1 MNNKSLIYGL
11 LSLATI
17 GTITGLAMTKQSQSE
32 VQTSGKNSPV
42 QIQEKL
48 SGHNNHHLKQAGNAT
63 TPGMGMMNHHQGEQH
78 FIQMMIHHY
87 QMTEDMANLALDKAE
102 RPEIKRFAQAAKT
115 EQNRKIEQL
124 KAWYKQWYG
133 TEVPAV
139 SEMRMHPG
147 GNQDMPMNSGTGM
160 HPGGNQNMPMSSGT
174 GMHPGGNQNM
184 PMNSGTGMHSGGNQN
199 MPMSQGMNMM
209 SMMNKM
215 GNMNMMAIDL
225 EALKNAPDF
234 DKAFME
240 QMIPHQKMAV
250 MMAGMV
256 LDSNRP
262 EVRNLAQSI
271 LQEESA
277 EIEQM
282 RQWYQTWYQ

>member
-1 MNNKSLIYGL
+1 MNNKSLLYGF

-17 GTITGLAMTKQSQSE
+17 GTITGLAMTNQSQAE
-32 VQTSGKNSPV
+32 VQITGKNSPA
-42 QIQEKL
+42 QIQGKL
-48 SGHNNHHLKQAGNAT
+48 SGHNNHHLKQSGNAA
-63 TPGMGMMNHHQGEQH
+63 TPGMEMMNHHQGEQH

-87 QMTEDMANLALDKAE
+87 QMTEDMANLALDKAQ
-102 RPEIKRFAQAAKT
+102 RPEIQRFAQTVKT

-139 SEMRMHPG
+139 SQMRMHPG
-147 GNQDMPMNSGTGM
+147 GNQNMPMNSGTGM
-160 HPGGNQNMPMSSGT
+160 HPGGNQNMPM
-174 GMHPGGNQNM
+174 H
-184 PMNSGTGMHSGGNQN
+184 
-199 MPMSQGMNMM
+199 QGMNMM

-215 GNMNMMAIDL
+215 GNMNMMAVDL
-225 EALKNAPDF
+225 DALKNAPDF